1 MEFPVELQ
9 RNYQGIA
16 ESNPEELLEELRKKL
31 WKNFQA
37 IPGGT
42 PEEVPR
48 NFWMKSKEIA
58 EGTPVNSIKTLREL
72 RRNSRKNSWEI
83 LKGTLKVF
91 SEELCRISRSTIFK
105 KVEIMRDIICF
116 PFLWRISKGIPGGV
130 LKILWRN
137 SEKFVEKFGKINCGG
152 KH

>member
-83 LKGTLKVF
+83 LKETLDDL
-91 SEELCRISRSTIFK
+91 SEELCMISLSKSRGIIGVTLEEN
-105 KVEIMRDIICF
+105 KV
-116 PFLWRISKGIPGGV
+116 
-130 LKILWRN
+130 
-137 SEKFVEKFGKINCGG
+137 
-152 KH
+152 